1 MPNSEHFEVLSTY
14 HSLTNKLKHHRHLL
28 NQFINQWWR
37 DYLLSLRE
45 SHTLKAKRGGHDSI
59 QEGDVVVL
67 KSDTCKRV
75 FWKLAI
81 VMELLKGSDGQAQ
94 AAVVKVIDP
103 QGCTQLLRR
112 SVKHLYPIEVNTND
126 VSDVSDVSQL
136 VDQGLE
142 GTSSVSPSM
151 RTLSKSSSSYST
163 RTPRHQAAIAGEEIR
178 RNNYYK

>member
-1 MPNSEHFEVLSTY
+1 MPNSEHFEVVSTY

-45 SHTLKAKRGGHDSI
+45 SHTLKAKRGGHDLI
-59 QEGDVVVL
+59 QEVDVVVL

-81 VMELLKGSDGQAQ
+81 VMEMLKGSDGQAQ

-103 QGCTQLLRR
+103 RGCTQLLWR
-112 SVKHLYPIEVNTND
+112 SVKHLYPIEVNTN
-126 VSDVSDVSQL
+126 DVSDVSQL

-151 RTLSKSSSSYST
+151 RILSESSSSYST
-163 RTPRHQAAIAGEEIR
+163 RRPRHQAAIAGEEIR